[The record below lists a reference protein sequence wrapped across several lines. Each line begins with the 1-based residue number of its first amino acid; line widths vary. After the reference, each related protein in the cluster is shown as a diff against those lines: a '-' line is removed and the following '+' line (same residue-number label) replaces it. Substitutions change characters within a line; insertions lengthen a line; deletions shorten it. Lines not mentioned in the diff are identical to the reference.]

1 MEIKLFKTLSPRKK
15 LVKELTDGITLTG
28 TLRSQSS
35 VMSPSL
41 QIQDIAVIGY
51 NYCYIPDF
59 GRYYYI
65 NDINA
70 LRANLF
76 ELSLGIDVLMSYA
89 SEIRRNYA
97 IVDKVENFG
106 VAFNYINDG
115 SWINTNRTD
124 QSIINFA
131 NGFNDNGEF
140 ILITAGG
147 ME

>member
-1 MEIKLFKTLSPRKK
+1 MEIKLYKTSSPRKK
-15 LVKELTDGITLTG
+15 LVKELSDGITLTG
-28 TLRSQSS
+28 TLRGQSS

-65 NDINA
+65 NGINA

-76 ELSLGIDVLMSYA
+76 ELSLGIDVLMTYA
-89 SEIRRNYA
+89 EAIRKNAA
-97 IVDKVENFG
+97 IVDKVQNFG
-106 VAFNYINDG
+106 AAYNYINDG
-115 SWINTNRTD
+115 SFVNSNRMKQD
-124 QSIINFA
+124 IVNFPH
-131 NGFNDNGEF
+131 GFNADGEY

>member
-1 MEIKLFKTLSPRKK
+1 MEINLFKTLSPRKK

-28 TLRSQSS
+28 TLRGQSS

-76 ELSLGIDVLMSYA
+76 ELSLGIDVLMTYA

>member
-1 MEIKLFKTLSPRKK
+1 MEIKLYKTSSPRKK
-15 LVKELTDGITLTG
+15 LVKELSDEITLVG
-28 TLRSQSS
+28 TLRAQSS
-35 VMSPSL
+35 VMSPTFTV
-41 QIQDIAVIGY
+41 QDTAVVGY

-65 NDINA
+65 NGINA

-76 ELSLGIDVLMSYA
+76 ELSLGIDVLMTYA
-89 SEIRRNYA
+89 AEIRKNYA

-106 VAFNYINDG
+106 AAYNYINDG
-115 SWINTNRTD
+115 SWVNTNRME
-124 QSIINFA
+124 QSIINFPT
-131 NGFNDNGEF
+131 GFNDNGEF

>member
-15 LVKELTDGITLTG
+15 LGKELTDGITLTG
-28 TLRSQSS
+28 TLRGQSS

-76 ELSLGIDVLMSYA
+76 ELSLGIDVLMTYA
-89 SEIRRNYA
+89 SEIRGNYA

>member
-1 MEIKLFKTLSPRKK
+1 MEIKLYKTSSPCKK
-15 LVKELTDGITLTG
+15 LVKELTDEITLTG
-28 TLRSQSS
+28 TLRGQSS

-76 ELSLGIDVLMSYA
+76 ELSLGIDVLMTYA
-89 SEIRRNYA
+89 GAIRNNAA
-97 IVDKVENFG
+97 IIDKVQPQRG
-106 VAFNYINDG
+106 AMPYINDG
-115 SWINTNRTD
+115 SYVNTNKMYQTV
-124 QSIINFA
+124 INFS
-131 NGFNDNGEF
+131 NGFNDAGEF

>member
-1 MEIKLFKTLSPRKK
+1 MEIKLYKTSSPRKK
-15 LVKELTDGITLTG
+15 LVKELSDGITLTG
-28 TLRSQSS
+28 TLRGQSS

-51 NYCYIPDF
+51 NYCYIADF

-65 NDINA
+65 NGINA

-76 ELSLGIDVLMSYA
+76 ELSLGIDVLMTYA
-89 SEIRRNYA
+89 GAIRSNAA
-97 IVDKVENFG
+97 IIDKVQNFG
-106 VAFNYINDG
+106 AAYNYINDG
-115 SWINTNRTD
+115 SFVNSNRMKQD
-124 QSIINFA
+124 IINFPH
-131 NGFNDNGEF
+131 GFNADGEY

>member
-1 MEIKLFKTLSPRKK
+1 MEIKLYKTTSPRKK
-15 LVKELTDGITLTG
+15 LVKELSDGITLTG
-28 TLRSQSS
+28 TLRGQAS

-41 QIQDIAVIGY
+41 QIQDIVVFGY

-76 ELSLGIDVLMSYA
+76 ELSLGIDVLMTYA

>member
-28 TLRSQSS
+28 TLRGQSS

-76 ELSLGIDVLMSYA
+76 ELSLGIDVLMTYA
-89 SEIRRNYA
+89 SVIRGNYA

>member
-1 MEIKLFKTLSPRKK
+1 MEIKLYKTSSPRKK
-15 LVKELTDGITLTG
+15 LVKDLTDGITLTG
-28 TLRSQSS
+28 TLRGQSS

-65 NDINA
+65 NGINA

-76 ELSLGIDVLMSYA
+76 ELSLGIDVLMTYA
-89 SEIRRNYA
+89 EAIRNNAA
-97 IVDKVENFG
+97 IVDKVQNFG
-106 VAFNYINDG
+106 AAYNYINDG
-115 SWINTNRTD
+115 SFVNSNRMKQD
-124 QSIINFA
+124 IINFP
-131 NGFNDNGEF
+131 NGFNANGEY

>member
-1 MEIKLFKTLSPRKK
+1 MEIKLYKTSSPRKK
-15 LVKELTDGITLTG
+15 LVKDLTDGITLTG
-28 TLRSQSS
+28 TLRGQSS
-35 VMSPSL
+35 IMSPSL

-65 NDINA
+65 NGINA

-76 ELSLGIDVLMSYA
+76 ELSLGIDVLMTYA
-89 SEIRRNYA
+89 EAIRNNAA
-97 IVDKVENFG
+97 IIDKVQPQKG
-106 VAFNYINDG
+106 AMPYINDG
-115 SWINTNRTD
+115 SYVSTNKMYQT
-124 QSIINFA
+124 IINFSG
-131 NGFNDNGEF
+131 GFNDNGEF